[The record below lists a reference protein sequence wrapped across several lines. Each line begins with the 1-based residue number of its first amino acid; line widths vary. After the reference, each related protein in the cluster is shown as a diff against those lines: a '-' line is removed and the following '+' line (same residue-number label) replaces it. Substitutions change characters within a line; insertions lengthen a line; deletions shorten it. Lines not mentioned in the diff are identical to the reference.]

1 MLCAVIIMTMLTISF
16 LICASLMIIMTA
28 LEPYINEE
36 KQFDLPKFLGWVC
49 AFFWCLN
56 ASL

>member
-1 MLCAVIIMTMLTISF
+1 MTMLTISF